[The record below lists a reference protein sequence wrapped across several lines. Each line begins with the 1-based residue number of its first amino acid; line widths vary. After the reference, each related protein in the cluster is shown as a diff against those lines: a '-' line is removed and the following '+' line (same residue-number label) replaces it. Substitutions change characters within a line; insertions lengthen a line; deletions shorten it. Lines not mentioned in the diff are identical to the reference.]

1 MARPDAT
8 SSRLNYRE
16 CTRCVDV
23 GGRSFRVGDVV
34 VGFEFCGGRKLS
46 VAWCRLVRGFV
57 TLVGCRG
64 RELSIQ
70 EAVSVGQSVRQGARR
85 RALEAQ
91 ALRRREQVEVE
102 RRRSALGVDVVVAL
116 SERDAA
122 IARWER
128 LAGEALVKLTRD
140 ERLTLRDACEWA
152 GDLTLAEAKRLRRL
166 ADED

>member
-1 MARPDAT
+1 
-8 SSRLNYRE
+8 
-16 CTRCVDV
+16 
-23 GGRSFRVGDVV
+23 
-34 VGFEFCGGRKLS
+34 
-46 VAWCRLVRGFV
+46 
-57 TLVGCRG
+57 
-64 RELSIQ
+64 
-70 EAVSVGQSVRQGARR
+70 VGQSVRQGARR

-152 GDLTLAEAKRLRRL
+152 GDLTLTEAKRLRRL
-166 ADED
+166 ADKDEDAA

>member
-1 MARPDAT
+1 M
-8 SSRLNYRE
+8 
-16 CTRCVDV
+16 
-23 GGRSFRVGDVV
+23 
-34 VGFEFCGGRKLS
+34 
-46 VAWCRLVRGFV
+46 
-57 TLVGCRG
+57 
-64 RELSIQ
+64 
-70 EAVSVGQSVRQGARR
+70 GQSVRQGARR

-152 GDLTLAEAKRLRRL
+152 GDLTLTEAKRLRRL
-166 ADED
+166 ADKDEDAA

>member
-1 MARPDAT
+1 M
-8 SSRLNYRE
+8 
-16 CTRCVDV
+16 
-23 GGRSFRVGDVV
+23 
-34 VGFEFCGGRKLS
+34 
-46 VAWCRLVRGFV
+46 
-57 TLVGCRG
+57 
-64 RELSIQ
+64 
-70 EAVSVGQSVRQGARR
+70 GQSVRQGARR

-91 ALRRREQVEVE
+91 AVRRREQVEVE

>member
-1 MARPDAT
+1 M
-8 SSRLNYRE
+8 
-16 CTRCVDV
+16 
-23 GGRSFRVGDVV
+23 
-34 VGFEFCGGRKLS
+34 
-46 VAWCRLVRGFV
+46 
-57 TLVGCRG
+57 
-64 RELSIQ
+64 
-70 EAVSVGQSVRQGARR
+70 GQSVRQGARR

-102 RRRSALGVDVVVAL
+102 RRRSALGIDVVVAL

>member
-1 MARPDAT
+1 
-8 SSRLNYRE
+8 
-16 CTRCVDV
+16 
-23 GGRSFRVGDVV
+23 
-34 VGFEFCGGRKLS
+34 
-46 VAWCRLVRGFV
+46 
-57 TLVGCRG
+57 
-64 RELSIQ
+64 
-70 EAVSVGQSVRQGARR
+70 
-85 RALEAQ
+85 LEAQ

-166 ADED
+166 ADEDEDAA

>member
-1 MARPDAT
+1 M
-8 SSRLNYRE
+8 
-16 CTRCVDV
+16 
-23 GGRSFRVGDVV
+23 
-34 VGFEFCGGRKLS
+34 
-46 VAWCRLVRGFV
+46 
-57 TLVGCRG
+57 
-64 RELSIQ
+64 
-70 EAVSVGQSVRQGARR
+70 GQSVRQGARR

-166 ADED
+166 ADEDEDAA